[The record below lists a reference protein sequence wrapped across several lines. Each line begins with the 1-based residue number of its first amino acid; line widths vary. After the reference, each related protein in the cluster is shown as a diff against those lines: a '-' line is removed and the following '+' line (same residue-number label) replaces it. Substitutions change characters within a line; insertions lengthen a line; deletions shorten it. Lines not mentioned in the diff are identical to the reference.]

1 MHKNIKTLTWFNFF
15 TDFSFYAP
23 IAIIYFAQ
31 VSGSYALGMSVFSI
45 VMFSG
50 AVLEV
55 PTGILSDFIGRK
67 KTIIL
72 GALSAVLF
80 VTFYAIGCSFWMLA
94 VGAFFEGLSRS
105 FYSGNNNAL
114 LHDTL
119 AETNS
124 THEYEEYLG
133 RVSSMLQIAAAIAAI
148 TGGILA
154 SWSFALVMW
163 LSVIPQIICLV
174 LSFMIIEPKVHV
186 YESGNVYLHLR
197 EAISNF
203 IHNKKLRLLSIS
215 SIITFGIGESTYTF
229 RSAFFGALWP
239 IWAIGIARSL
249 SGFGAAASFHFSGR
263 IIKKYGHLKTLLF
276 GFIYSRII
284 NILFTLF
291 PSVFSPVG
299 MASTSLNYGVT
310 TVAENSLM
318 QKEFTD
324 KQRATMESL
333 NSLGGNLFYAVFAFC
348 LGFVADKLTP
358 GQALLFSQ
366 ILVVPVIFIY
376 WKLFNNEKVKG

>member
-1 MHKNIKTLTWFNFF
+1 
-15 TDFSFYAP
+15 
-23 IAIIYFAQ
+23 
-31 VSGSYALGMSVFSI
+31 
-45 VMFSG
+45 
-50 AVLEV
+50 
-55 PTGILSDFIGRK
+55 
-67 KTIIL
+67 
-72 GALSAVLF
+72 
-80 VTFYAIGCSFWMLA
+80 
-94 VGAFFEGLSRS
+94 
-105 FYSGNNNAL
+105 
-114 LHDTL
+114 
-119 AETNS
+119 
-124 THEYEEYLG
+124 
-133 RVSSMLQIAAAIAAI
+133 MLQVAAAIAAI

-154 SWSFALVMW
+154 SWSFAFVMW
-163 LSVIPQIICLV
+163 LSVIPQLICLV
-174 LSFMIIEPKVHV
+174 LSFMIIEPKIHV

-203 IHNKKLRLLSIS
+203 IHNKKLRLLSIA

-249 SGFGAAASFHFSGR
+249 SGFGAAISFHFSGR
-263 IIKKYGHLKTLLF
+263 IIKKYSHLKILLF

-284 NILFTLF
+284 NIVFTLF
-291 PSVFSPVG
+291 PSLFSPVG
-299 MASTSLNYGVT
+299 MSSTSLNYGVT

-333 NSLGGNLFYAVFAFC
+333 NSLGGNLFYAVFAFV

-366 ILVVPVIFIY
+366 ILILPVVLIY
-376 WKLFNNEKVKG
+376 WKLFKGDKTRVS

>member
-1 MHKNIKTLTWFNFF
+1 MHKNIKILTWFNFF

-23 IAIIYFAQ
+23 IAIIYFAK
-31 VSGSYALGMSVFSI
+31 VSGSYTLGMSVFSI

-55 PTGILSDFIGRK
+55 PTGILSDYIGRK

-72 GALSAVLF
+72 GAASAVLF
-80 VTFYAIGCSFWMLA
+80 VTFYAIGGSFWMLA

-133 RVSSMLQIAAAIAAI
+133 RVNSSLQVASAIAAI

-154 SWSFALVMW
+154 VWSFSVVMW
-163 LSVIPQIICLV
+163 LSVIPQLICLV
-174 LSFMIIEPKVHV
+174 LSFTIIEPRVHV

-203 IHNKKLRLLSIS
+203 IHNKKLRLISIA

-229 RSAFFGALWP
+229 RSAFFSTLWP
-239 IWAIGIARSL
+239 VWAIGIARSL
-249 SGFGAAASFHFSGR
+249 SGFGAAISFHFSGR
-263 IIKKYGHLKTLLF
+263 VIKKFGHLKTLLF

-333 NSLGGNLFYAVFAFC
+333 NSLGGNLFYSVIAFGI
-348 LGFVADKLTP
+348 GFVADVLTP
-358 GQALLFSQ
+358 GKALLLSQ
-366 ILVVPVIFIY
+366 LFIAPVVLIY
-376 WKLFNNEKVKG
+376 WNLFKGEKSSN